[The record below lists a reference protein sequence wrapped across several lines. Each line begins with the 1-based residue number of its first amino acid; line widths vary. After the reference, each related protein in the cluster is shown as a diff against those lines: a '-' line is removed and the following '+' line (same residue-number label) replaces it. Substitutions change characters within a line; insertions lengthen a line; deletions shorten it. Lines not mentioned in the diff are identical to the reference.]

1 MKRLFPDFKEVEK
14 QYWRDFGIFLIMHV
28 IVLRKEYYEKHQ
40 FAATSL
46 FNALNESQEIAYKR
60 MLFLGV
66 LQSMLPWL
74 ANELNGIEEAFGGD
88 PWPYGVS
95 RTGRP

>member
-1 MKRLFPDFKEVEK
+1 
-14 QYWRDFGIFLIMHV
+14 MHLV
-28 IVLRKEYYEKHQ
+28 VLRREYYEKHR

-46 FNALNESQEIAYKR
+46 FNALNESQEIAHKR
-60 MLFLGV
+60 MLFLGA
-66 LQSMLPWL
+66 LQFMLPWL
-74 ANELNGIEEAFGGD
+74 ANELDEIEEVFGGD